1 MYRLPKHSL
10 TIFLDKGFTVV
21 SLLKDVK
28 RGRITWL
35 LNGHFTL
42 AFIST
47 ISAIWLTIVSCMMYL
62 REGPCENHANGSTMR
77 LSDFPQIWHT
87 RATSLV
93 HIPCGTVWL
102 NCLLF
107 RRNVNQ
113 TVTSTNVLKFEAKF
127 TPNLITS
134 YKHNIGRNEMSYL
147 LTVVLTLN
155 KRTVY
160 SKLLSVNSFV

>member
-1 MYRLPKHSL
+1 MVQFFTILQKKHGEIL
-10 TIFLDKGFTVV
+10 VILLIVV
-21 SLLKDVK
+21 STNYLKCACSLFVVLL
-28 RGRITWL
+28 
-35 LNGHFTL
+35 
-42 AFIST
+42 
-47 ISAIWLTIVSCMMYL
+47 L
-62 REGPCENHANGSTMR
+62 REGPCENHANGSTMH

-87 RATSLV
+87 CATSLV

-134 YKHNIGRNEMSYL
+134 YKHNMGRNEISYL
-147 LTVVLTLN
+147 LTVVVTLN
-155 KRTVY
+155 KRPVY

>member
-1 MYRLPKHSL
+1 MEGNTWEMFNLRDGLLMSG
-10 TIFLDKGFTVV
+10 KGHV
-21 SLLKDVK
+21 
-28 RGRITWL
+28 
-35 LNGHFTL
+35 
-42 AFIST
+42 A
-47 ISAIWLTIVSCMMYL
+47 L
-62 REGPCENHANGSTMR
+62 REGPCENHANGSTMH

-87 RATSLV
+87 CATSLV

-134 YKHNIGRNEMSYL
+134 YKHNMGRNEISYL

-155 KRTVY
+155 KRPVY